1 MQTETVLSELPAD
14 NAAAIRQDLGQHF
27 VPALLRTLHFCRD
40 YQQLQQTEAS
50 PEKLDAFEH
59 KHGLQSPL
67 LGWPH
72 YLNL

>member
-1 MQTETVLSELPAD
+1 MQTEAVLLELPKD
-14 NAAAIRQDLGQHF
+14 NANAIRQDLGQHF
-27 VPALLRTLHFCRD
+27 VPALLRTLQFCRD

-72 YLNL
+72 YL